1 MKAKTKVKWIGSSG
15 AILAIALTV
24 LAVRGLTD
32 DVRPVRPGSVAPGF
46 QAVRVATG
54 DPVTLADYEGTVLLL
69 NIWATDC
76 APCEIEMP
84 SMQRLHERYG
94 PAGLR
99 IVAVSIDDKETAF
112 VDRWITER
120 SFSFD
125 VLHDRSGK
133 VATDYQATG
142 WPESF
147 IIDRDGT
154 IIRKAWGAKD
164 WDLPEESDVFRRL
177 LGLPETEGE
186 G

>member
-1 MKAKTKVKWIGSSG
+1 M
-15 AILAIALTV
+15 AIVLGFLAI
-24 LAVRGLTD
+24 RGLTD
-32 DVRPVRPGSVAPGF
+32 DVRPVRPGSNAPSFKG
-46 QAVRVATG
+46 VRVSTG
-54 DPVTLADYEGTVLLL
+54 DTVTSADYEGFVLLL

-84 SMQRLHERYG
+84 SMQRLHDRYG

-99 IVAVSIDDKETAF
+99 VVAVSIDDKETSF
-112 VDRWITER
+112 VDRWISDR
-120 SFSFD
+120 GFSFE
-125 VLHDRSGK
+125 VLHDRSGR

-147 IIDRDGT
+147 IIDKDGT

-177 LGLPETEGE
+177 LGLTETEGE